1 MEDKLTILILTYNR
15 KERLLQ
21 QLESIYRQPEIYK
34 VNVLIVD
41 NYSDYDVES
50 TIRNH
55 FDENTLKNIEVKVNP
70 INIGMHA
77 NLAMTFLNCK
87 TKWMW
92 TLGDD
97 DETKE
102 GSIATVLNDI
112 ESYPD
117 TVLFKYHIEGSGAY
131 QTQEFKAYNDTDV
144 TSIEQLLDFYYST
157 KLNAGHLVFLSNNVY
172 NVEIAMKYYGM
183 TLSHCYCDVAQLLPM
198 FYALKNKAGVV
209 RFREHRLVNFKQAEK
224 GNCWPHLSTAVEIS
238 TFSFFDFG
246 LNIRDYKRLWCLI
259 MSGFSHY
266 GIILAALNEP
276 DRKRG
281 EFLYKQIYSRSFS
294 CSGRL
299 LDKLYYIFYHICY
312 YTHFQVSADKALVI
326 RDKVRKV
333 FPSFR

>member
-1 MEDKLTILILTYNR
+1 M
-15 KERLLQ
+15 
-21 QLESIYRQPEIYK
+21 
-34 VNVLIVD
+34 VNILIVD
-41 NYSDYDVES
+41 NHSDYDVEK

-55 FDENTLKNIEVKVNP
+55 FEENVLNNTEVKVNP

-97 DETKE
+97 DETKN

-112 ESYPD
+112 KHYPD
-117 TVLFKYHIEGSGAY
+117 TILFKYHIEGTGVF
-131 QTQEFKAYNDTDV
+131 QKQEFCDYKDTDI
-144 TSIEQLLDFYYST
+144 TSITQLLDFYST
-157 KLNAGHLVFLSNNVY
+157 TNLNAGHLVFLSNNVY
-172 NVEIAMKYYGM
+172 NVEIAMMNYGM

-198 FYALKNKAGVV
+198 FNALKNKIGVV
-209 RFREHRLVNFKQAEK
+209 RFREHRIVKFIQAEK

-246 LNIRDYKRLWCLI
+246 LSYKDYKRLWSLI

-281 EFLYKQIYSRSFS
+281 KFLYKQIYTRSFS
-294 CSGRL
+294 YSGRL
-299 LDKLYYIFYHICY
+299 LDKLYYLYYFICY
-312 YTHFQVSADKALVI
+312 YTHLQVRADKALAI
-326 RDKVRKV
+326 RDKVRKIY
-333 FPSFR
+333 PSFR